1 MYCSC
6 SVGLRSL
13 TGDAYHE
20 FVTPHSR
27 FGAIRAA
34 ASPARGAKQAAAIP
48 ASCNRLYRIAKHL
61 RDKEQF
67 YHSNIHRSQTIDGT
81 AFPLENAAPIASAMQ
96 FFRGLRDHA
105 SLIARAGKFVLA
117 GLAAAVAAGDRGG
130 AIGRAAGDFVQLH
143 LAGKA
148 VIEADDR
155 HAEMQEVGDDGKQ
168 RSLLAAMPSGARGEG
183 AADFAVQ

>member
-6 SVGLRSL
+6 SAGLRSL

-20 FVTPHSR
+20 FVTLHSR

-34 ASPARGAKQAAAIP
+34 ASPARRAKQASAIP
-48 ASCNRLYRIAKHL
+48 AARNRLYRIAKDLSHIKKFDHGSV
-61 RDKEQF
+61 RRPQA
-67 YHSNIHRSQTIDGT
+67 IDGA

-96 FFRGLRDHA
+96 FFRGLCDHA
-105 SLIARAGKFVLA
+105 SLIARAGEFVLA
-117 GLAAAVAAGDRGG
+117 GLAAAVAAGDRGR
-130 AIGRAAGDFVQLH
+130 AIGGTAGDFVELH

-155 HAEMQEVGDDGKQ
+155 HAEMQEVGDDREQ
-168 RSLLAAMPSGARGEG
+168 RGLLAAVLGG
-183 AADFAVQ
+183 